1 MTSIPDA
8 LREADARAVAWMEAH
23 GTTVLRMALG
33 TVFVWFGGLKL
44 IGRSP
49 VTGLV
54 TDTIP
59 WIEPEPLVLGLGL
72 LELAVGI
79 GLMAGKLMRLVLALF
94 WLQMGGTLLVPV
106 LLPHVT
112 FQGGNPLLLT
122 TEGEFVVKNLVLLAA
137 GIVLGGTVP
146 RSEPPPERHNDRDR

>member
-1 MTSIPDA
+1 
-8 LREADARAVAWMEAH
+8 MEAH

-33 TVFVWFGGLKL
+33 TVFVWFGALKL

-59 WIEPEPLVLGLGL
+59 WIEPEPLILGLGL

-79 GLMAGKLMRLVLALF
+79 GLMAGRLMRLVLALF
-94 WLQMGGTLLVPV
+94 WLQMGGTLLVPI

-122 TEGEFVVKNLVLLAA
+122 TEGEFIVKNLVLLAA

-146 RSEPPPERHNDRDR
+146 RPDRSSERREDHNG

>member
-1 MTSIPDA
+1 MISIPDT

-23 GTTVLRMALG
+23 GTTVLRIALG
-33 TVFVWFGGLKL
+33 TVFVWFGALKL
-44 IGRSP
+44 VGRSP

-72 LELAVGI
+72 AEVAVGL

-94 WLQMGGTLLVPV
+94 WLQMGGTLLVPI
-106 LLPHVT
+106 LLPHVA
-112 FQGGNPLLLT
+112 FQGANPLLLT

-137 GIVLGGTVP
+137 GIVLGGTLP
-146 RSEPPPERHNDRDR
+146 RSNRSPQRREDHNG